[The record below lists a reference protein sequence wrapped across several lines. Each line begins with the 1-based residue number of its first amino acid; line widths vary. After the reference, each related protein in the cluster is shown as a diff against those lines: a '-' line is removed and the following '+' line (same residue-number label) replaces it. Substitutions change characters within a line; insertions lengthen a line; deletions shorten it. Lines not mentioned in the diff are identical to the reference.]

1 MCFCFPPSFRR
12 LNCSFTRDSER
23 PILLNLSNL
32 KLSVRFFLYLVF
44 NEHSFVIPDVVGSS
58 GLEPPTSCLSGT
70 RSNLLSYEP
79 VDFLTQPAPLGLR
92 SSISSPLVAFATGGD
107 EGNRTLDP
115 LLAGQVLSQ
124 LSYTPIL
131 LGLKS
136 LKIEQQLLL
145 LFVFSLCRIRAYF
158 HTLTFSIERR

>member
-1 MCFCFPPSFRR
+1 MNILSPSFDDD
-12 LNCSFTRDSER
+12 L
-23 PILLNLSNL
+23 
-32 KLSVRFFLYLVF
+32 
-44 NEHSFVIPDVVGSS
+44 VGSS

-145 LFVFSLCRIRAYF
+145 LFVFLFAEYEHISIRSL
-158 HTLTFSIERR
+158 SP